1 MNVIANKLVFICIGT
16 NKIMGDCL
24 GPIVGT
30 YLKSKFKDRLY
41 EDIEVY
47 GDIYNPID
55 YNSIHSILNLL
66 EPKNEKCTRI
76 LVDSALGENVG
87 DIVINSGG
95 INIGEGILNG
105 KQIVADI
112 NIKGIVG
119 KNYKSIK
126 KNMNQL
132 GKINFNQ
139 INQMANY
146 IVRAIEV

>member
-1 MNVIANKLVFICIGT
+1 M
-16 NKIMGDCL
+16 
-24 GPIVGT
+24 
-30 YLKSKFKDRLY
+30 
-41 EDIEVY
+41 
-47 GDIYNPID
+47 
-55 YNSIHSILNLL
+55 
-66 EPKNEKCTRI
+66 
-76 LVDSALGENVG
+76 G

-95 INIGEGILNG
+95 INIGEGILKG

>member
-1 MNVIANKLVFICIGT
+1 LNRITNKHVFICIGT

-30 YLKSKFKDRLY
+30 YLKSKFKDRL
-41 EDIEVY
+41 Y

-95 INIGEGILNG
+95 INIGEGILKG

>member
-66 EPKNEKCTRI
+66 ELKMKS
-76 LVDSALGENVG
+76 VLG
-87 DIVINSGG
+87 
-95 INIGEGILNG
+95 
-105 KQIVADI
+105 
-112 NIKGIVG
+112 
-119 KNYKSIK
+119 Y
-126 KNMNQL
+126 
-132 GKINFNQ
+132 
-139 INQMANY
+139 
-146 IVRAIEV
+146 